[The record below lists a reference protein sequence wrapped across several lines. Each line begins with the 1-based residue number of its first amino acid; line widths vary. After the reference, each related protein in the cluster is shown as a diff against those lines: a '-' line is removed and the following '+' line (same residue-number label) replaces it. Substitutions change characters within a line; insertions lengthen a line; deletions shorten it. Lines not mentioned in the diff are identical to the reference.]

1 MSALDTLLSTPPA
14 YHLGWTLVHFLWQG
28 ALVGVVYAC
37 LRFVLQ
43 DSEPQSRYWLS
54 LTALVVLAAL
64 PVFTFMR
71 LLAEPVAAPAITGV
85 THAIQSLQTMPQ
97 ASLLEALRE
106 LLHSIVPWT
115 VPAWC
120 AGVALMALRSFAA
133 WRRIHRLTRE
143 GAEHASDDWQDRLA
157 ELAMSIGVRVRVRLM
172 VTAQVAVPCVVGWL
186 KPIIL
191 IPPAALAG
199 LSMQQLEM
207 VLAHELS
214 HIRRHDYLVNLLQL
228 VVETALFYHPVVRWI
243 SQDARRE
250 RELCCDDSA
259 VHACGDALHYAHA
272 LTDLAD
278 IQASDMRVAIGL
290 NGGDLTLRVE
300 RLIAPH
306 HVSEGA
312 PRLTTLMLATAVFIG
327 GLMMITSARHLP
339 MPFAQ
344 AHGMQIYSP
353 FIPRDGLQGGDGL
366 RAALLPTHV
375 AAAAWRGDSPRSLET
390 APLTSDQALE
400 ELDAYM
406 VPLPVRDSA
415 PAVVEVHVVN
425 IVTADGVSDSIAPN
439 KQTMEPVRIISI
451 NPQNDA
457 PPQGPHHEYCTP
469 LTGSRVCR

>member
-1 MSALDTLLSTPPA
+1 MSALDTLLSTPLA
-14 YHLGWTLVHFLWQG
+14 NHLGWTLVHFLWQG
-28 ALVGVVYAC
+28 ALVGALYAC
-37 LRFVLQ
+37 LRFVLR

-54 LTALVVLAAL
+54 MTALMVLAAL
-64 PVFTFMR
+64 PVLTFIR
-71 LLAEPVAAPAITGV
+71 LLANPVSVPDIAGVASAIPALHMAPQTGF
-85 THAIQSLQTMPQ
+85 
-97 ASLLEALRE
+97 LEWLRE
-106 LLHSIVPWT
+106 ILRPVVPWT

-133 WRRIHRLTRE
+133 WHRIHRFTRD
-143 GAEHASDDWQDRLA
+143 GAEQAPDDWQDKLA
-157 ELAMSIGVRVRVRLM
+157 QLAMRVGVRVRVRLM
-172 VTAQVAVPCVVGWL
+172 ITAQVAVPCVVGWM

-191 IPPAALAG
+191 IPPAALVG
-199 LSMQQLEM
+199 LSALQLEM

-228 VVETALFYHPVVRWI
+228 LVETMLFYHPVVRWI

-259 VHACGDALHYAHA
+259 VQACGDALHYAHA
-272 LTDLAD
+272 LTDLAG
-278 IQASDMRVAIGL
+278 IQAADMQIAIGL

-312 PRLTTLMLATAVFIG
+312 PRLTTLMLATAVFMG

-339 MPFAQ
+339 MSITQ
-344 AHGMQIYSP
+344 AHGIQLYSP
-353 FIPRDGLQGGDGL
+353 FIPAQSL
-366 RAALLPTHV
+366 RADGDTQTALSPTRV
-375 AAAAWRGDSPRSLET
+375 LAAAWHMYAPQSVAPRQLASGSELLPVYE
-390 APLTSDQALE
+390 SDL
-400 ELDAYM
+400 
-406 VPLPVRDSA
+406 PPPVRDNP
-415 PAVVEVHVVN
+415 PAVVVVHNVS
-425 IVTADGVSDSIAPN
+425 ITMDGATESQPVA

-457 PPQGPHHEYCTP
+457 PAQGSHHEYCTP